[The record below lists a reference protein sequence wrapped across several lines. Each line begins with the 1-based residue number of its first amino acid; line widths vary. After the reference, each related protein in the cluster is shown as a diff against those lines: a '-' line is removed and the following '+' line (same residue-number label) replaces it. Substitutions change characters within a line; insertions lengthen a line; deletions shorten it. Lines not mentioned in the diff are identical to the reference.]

1 MTFGELPLQT
11 QGALVILGLLLVK
24 PIAMVLIDVWDDFCV
39 WGERRRNARD

>member
-1 MTFGELPLQT
+1 MTFGELPLQA

-24 PIAMVLIDVWDDFCV
+24 PIAMVLIDAWDGFCA